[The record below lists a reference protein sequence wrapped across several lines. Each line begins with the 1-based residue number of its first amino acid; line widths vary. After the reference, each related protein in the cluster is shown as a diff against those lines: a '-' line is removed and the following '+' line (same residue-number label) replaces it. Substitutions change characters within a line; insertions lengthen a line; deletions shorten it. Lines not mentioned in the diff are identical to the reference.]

1 MDRYQEIMKNVQD
14 GYSEKVKKAVQEAIA
29 EGSPPDDILHKGLLP
44 GMNAVAEKFKSGNMF
59 LPEVL
64 AVAGAMKAGM
74 TIIKPLLGAK
84 STDSLGKVVIGTV
97 RGDMHDI
104 GKNLVAIM
112 LQAAGFDVIDLGTD
126 VRADKFVEAVE
137 REKPHVVGMSALL
150 TTTMVHMKGVIEAL
164 EKKNLR
170 TGVKIIIGGA
180 PISKNYAAEIKADG
194 YARDAGMAVD
204 LVRGL
209 LNNHAE
215 AVK

>member
-1 MDRYQEIMKNVQD
+1 MDRYQEIMKHVQD

-29 EGSPPDDILHKGLLP
+29 EGAPPDDILHKGLLP

-84 STDSLGKVVIGTV
+84 ATDSLGKVVIGTV

-112 LQAAGFDVIDLGTD
+112 LQGAGFDVIDLGTD

-150 TTTMVHMKGVIEAL
+150 TTTMLHMKGVIEAL

-170 TGVKIIIGGA
+170 NGVKIIIGGA

-209 LNNHAE
+209 LNNQAE
-215 AVK
+215 GVK

>member
-1 MDRYQEIMKNVQD
+1 MDRYQEIMKHVQD
-14 GYSEKVKKAVQEAIA
+14 GYSEKVKKTVEESLA
-29 EGSPPDDILHKGLLP
+29 EGSPPDEILHKGLLP
-44 GMNAVAEKFKSGNMF
+44 GMNAVAEKFKSGTMF

-74 TIIKPLLGAK
+74 SIIKPLLGTKA
-84 STDSLGKVVIGTV
+84 TDSLGKVVIGTV

-112 LQAAGFDVIDLGTD
+112 LQGAGFDVIDLGTD
-126 VRADKFVEAVE
+126 VRADKFVDAVE
-137 REKPHVVGMSALL
+137 REKPNVVGMSALL

-170 TGVKIIIGGA
+170 DGVKIIIGGA

-209 LNNHAE
+209 LSEQPGAE
-215 AVK
+215 K